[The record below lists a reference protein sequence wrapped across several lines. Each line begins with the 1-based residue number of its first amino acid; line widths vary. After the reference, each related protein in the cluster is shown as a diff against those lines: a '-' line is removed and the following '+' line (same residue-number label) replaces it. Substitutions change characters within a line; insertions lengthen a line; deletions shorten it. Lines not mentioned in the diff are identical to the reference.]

1 MWSGKKSRKHPCLAP
16 GTRLARWPCGW
27 ERVGGWL
34 GLRGRAPRGVG
45 GSEAGPLS
53 TTTTT
58 SFFDRDGSTAVCP
71 PPPPPE
77 RGSPVDDVDAAER
90 TRKTGRGARSRSCEC
105 QQTSTPHFSVSF
117 RSPAQT
123 GMEHFQNISP
133 SPGWMAEHPRPPRLA
148 VGALERGCSRRG
160 RPSDAGQWAQQLK
173 AAWERGTW
181 RACRVLTGRLSLT
194 ASPARRPV
202 ASIGPFGSTWSA
214 ILARASCT
222 KNKLCRQEARVG
234 EGRRGGERGEGTRAD
249 QRSDSLAIQK
259 ACRGSLPHC
268 PGRDGKNS
276 ESVYPGTK
284 RIRTEQSVDAIQ
296 KRRGR
301 ALGGISMPC
310 RHRKK
315 KGARMLDWIVEEC
328 YPKSRQR

>member
-27 ERVGGWL
+27 ERVGGWE
-34 GLRGRAPRGVG
+34 GGWDCEGVRRGAWAARRLAR
-45 GSEAGPLS
+45 
-53 TTTTT
+53 
-58 SFFDRDGSTAVCP
+58 CP
-71 PPPPPE
+71 PPPPPLFSTGTGARQFVPPLPRQRE
-77 RGSPVDDVDAAER
+77 APRSMMSTRLRGPEKPAAGLLTAQR
-90 TRKTGRGARSRSCEC
+90 CLSRSRSCEC

-123 GMEHFQNISP
+123 WMEHFQNISP
-133 SPGWMAEHPRPPRLA
+133 SPGWMPEHPRPPRLA

-234 EGRRGGERGEGTRAD
+234 EGRRGGERGLEQTSAVTAWRSKRRVAD
-249 QRSDSLAIQK
+249 
-259 ACRGSLPHC
+259 HC
-268 PGRDGKNS
+268 PGRDGKKLRVCVSGDQKNS
-276 ESVYPGTK
+276 NRTK
-284 RIRTEQSVDAIQ
+284 
-296 KRRGR
+296 
-301 ALGGISMPC
+301 C
-310 RHRKK
+310 
-315 KGARMLDWIVEEC
+315 
-328 YPKSRQR
+328 